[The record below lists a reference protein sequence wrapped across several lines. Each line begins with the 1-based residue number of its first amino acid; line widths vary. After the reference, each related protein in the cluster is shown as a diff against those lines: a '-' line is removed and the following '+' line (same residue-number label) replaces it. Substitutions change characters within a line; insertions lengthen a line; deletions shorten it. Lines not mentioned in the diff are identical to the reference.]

1 MRFKGQRL
9 MVTGGTGSFGKTV
22 IRYLLDKGMFQEI
35 VIFSRDEKKQHE
47 MRLEYND
54 PRLRF
59 LIGDV
64 RDRDSIFSA
73 MRGVNYV
80 FHAAALKNVPVC
92 EFFPFE
98 AVKTNV
104 IGANNVLDAAE
115 ACGVTKVV
123 VLSTDKAV
131 YPLNAMGL
139 SKAMME
145 KLVMARSKDDRNKT
159 ICCAVRYG
167 NVMYSRGSVIPL
179 FVKQIKEGK
188 PLTVTNREMTRFL
201 LPLPFAS
208 ELVLY
213 ALQHGDCGDL
223 FVRKSPASTTQTLAE
238 ACLDIFGAKNPINEI
253 GIRDGEKMHE
263 TLINF
268 EEAIAAEDLGDYFR
282 VKSDRA
288 LDYDRYFSQG
298 RNVAIAAEG
307 YTSANTEQ
315 LDLQQTKELLL
326 SLAEIQR
333 ELGTTGISEQ

>member
-1 MRFKGQRL
+1 

-22 IRYLLDKGMFQEI
+22 ITSLLERGMFQEI
-35 VIFSRDEKKQHE
+35 IVFSRDEKKQHE
-47 MRLEYND
+47 MRLQFND

-59 LIGDV
+59 IIGDV
-64 RDRDSIFSA
+64 RDRDSVFSA

-104 IGANNVLDAAE
+104 FGANNVLDAAE
-115 ACGVTKVV
+115 FNGVTKVV

-139 SKAMME
+139 TKALME
-145 KLVMARSKDDRNKT
+145 KLVVARSKDDRNKT

-179 FVKQIKEGK
+179 FVKQIKEGN
-188 PLTVTNREMTRFL
+188 PLTITQREMTRFL
-201 LPLPFAS
+201 LPLPHAS

-213 ALQHGDCGDL
+213 ALQNGDMGDL

-238 ACLDIFGAKNPINEI
+238 ACLKIFEAKNPIQDI
-253 GIRDGEKMHE
+253 GIREGEKIHE

-268 EEAIAAEDLGDYFR
+268 EESLAAEDLGDYFR
-282 VKSDRA
+282 VKSERST
-288 LDYDRYFSQG
+288 DYDKFFSQG
-298 RNVAIAAEG
+298 RKVSFSSEG
-307 YTSANTEQ
+307 YTSANTKR
-315 LDLQQTKELLL
+315 LDLNETVELLL
-326 SLAEIQR
+326 TLKEIKEVLA
-333 ELGTTGISEQ
+333 TGRTVEV